1 VTGVLSQADRERSAD
16 LVSQPFYARP
26 TLQMTPARAGY
37 SFGSVMPY
45 LTGGA
50 VLEVEPLRQ
59 FEHDWSF
66 IELGHLL
73 VVDLRSGIEGKVS
86 RDIRGD
92 HRSPSSRAR

>member
-1 VTGVLSQADRERSAD
+1 
-16 LVSQPFYARP
+16 
-26 TLQMTPARAGY
+26 MTPARRY

-50 VLEVEPLRQ
+50 VLKVEPLRQ
-59 FEHDWSF
+59 FEHDGSL